1 MTDTMINSM
10 GGFIPEC
17 NISFNG
23 GNLSS
28 DSGAILPLDFIL
40 SNSLL
45 EPYSSLP
52 FSDDRGSCRKRNSN
66 FSLLVQQVF
75 KYILGYFTQAD
86 QTVLAQDPVLSRY
99 FNGISSQS
107 SVSRLFKR
115 ISSET
120 INAFWPVF
128 MDQACQF
135 VCACQD
141 DILIDADS
149 TKTNTYG
156 NQEGSS
162 WIHHYQ
168 QTGYHPFVVNEYNT
182 GALLGA
188 WLRPGNAYSADEAE
202 AIMDEVLKRIPDR
215 SANGK
220 KRQLR
225 FRGDAAFYSGDLMT
239 LFEERNNPV
248 GYAIRAKGTG
258 RLEGACQE
266 AYESSIHE
274 EDFTYT
280 ASHPFYGEIRY
291 QMTGSEKSRRV
302 CFKLFFTEEEKAGSN
317 GQIQLL
323 LFPHIFAVIT
333 SLEDLSPEQVIAFY
347 CQRGNSEN
355 FTKELK
361 DDFMANTLSHRS
373 FEANAFEFFLKCLAY
388 NLFHFFQF
396 RIMEGS
402 DQNMTAGSFRKK
414 YQKTASRLSIHAR
427 RLYLKI
433 ASSFRYAQKFMH
445 YLHKS
450 RTVPWIPILSF

>member
-1 MTDTMINSM
+1 
-10 GGFIPEC
+10 
-17 NISFNG
+17 
-23 GNLSS
+23 
-28 DSGAILPLDFIL
+28 
-40 SNSLL
+40 
-45 EPYSSLP
+45 
-52 FSDDRGSCRKRNSN
+52 
-66 FSLLVQQVF
+66 
-75 KYILGYFTQAD
+75 
-86 QTVLAQDPVLSRY
+86 
-99 FNGISSQS
+99 
-107 SVSRLFKR
+107 
-115 ISSET
+115 
-120 INAFWPVF
+120 
-128 MDQACQF
+128 
-135 VCACQD
+135 
-141 DILIDADS
+141 
-149 TKTNTYG
+149 
-156 NQEGSS
+156 
-162 WIHHYQ
+162 
-168 QTGYHPFVVNEYNT
+168 
-182 GALLGA
+182 
-188 WLRPGNAYSADEAE
+188 
-202 AIMDEVLKRIPDR
+202 
-215 SANGK
+215 
-220 KRQLR
+220 
-225 FRGDAAFYSGDLMT
+225 MT

-266 AYESSIHE
+266 AYESSIHEEDFTSIHE

-323 LFPHIFAVIT
+323 LFPHIYAVIT

-373 FEANAFEFFLKCLAY
+373 FEAQRGNSENFTKELKDDFMANTLSHRSFEANAFEFFLKCLAY
-388 NLFHFFQF
+388 NLFHFFLF

-433 ASSFRYAQKFMH
+433 ASSFRYAQNSSFRYAQKFMH